1 MLACATLLPAFT
13 SAVYAADKPKL
24 EATGAVLYCENTG
37 QYIFEKNA
45 DKEYDPYSMTK
56 VVTAYLVSQN
66 IDDWSMEVTI
76 SEEAAS
82 IGGSSMGLQEG
93 EVVTIE
99 QLMYGMMLLSGN
111 DAAYALGEAVGGDM
125 DTFIDM
131 MNAFASEQGCTHT
144 HFTNCYGWQADRHY
158 TSARDFLKLSRV
170 AMTDERVYKVMS
182 TKKYKMPATNKS
194 EARTMK
200 THVPL
205 ITVEDS
211 GVVAGKTGYWDDWD
225 CSAMVRYDKN
235 DLRLTLVLL
244 KDTDESRKEDMLK
257 LLDYGTKEVKGF
269 AAVTEGEPSKT
280 VRVRHSAK
288 IKADTVA
295 TKTVYA
301 YPATGNEEDITTKVV
316 FNDKVEAPL
325 AAGDEVGRIE
335 VYANGVLAVT
345 SPIVVTEDVATG
357 WLPSYLYIS
366 NQATV
371 AIIVTI
377 LLILTLIFIRKRLKA
392 AKRRKKAR
400 QIAERE
406 LRIEKRQAELRAQM
420 AAEQAKTAERK
431 TQFLQQPDS
440 RKKKNGAAGPQGG
453 AAKPKSDR

>member
-1 MLACATLLPAFT
+1 MTVMLACTTMLPAFT
-13 SAVYAADKPKL
+13 GAVYAADKPKL

-37 QYIFEKNA
+37 QYIYEKNA

-66 IDDWSMEVTI
+66 IEDWDTEVTI
-76 SEEAAS
+76 SEKAAS
-82 IGGSSMGLQEG
+82 IGGSSMDLQEG

-131 MNAFASEQGCTHT
+131 MNALAMEQGCSHT
-144 HFTNCYGWQADRHY
+144 HFTNCYGWQGDQHY
-158 TSARDFLKLSRV
+158 TSARDFLKLSRL
-170 AMTDERVYKVMS
+170 AMSDKRVYKVMA

-235 DLRLTLVLL
+235 DLRMTMVIL
-244 KDTDESRKEDMLK
+244 KDTDADRKDDMLK
-257 LLDYGTKEVKGF
+257 LLNYGTKEVKGY
-269 AAVTEGEPSKT
+269 AAVTEGEASKT
-280 VRVRHSAK
+280 VRVRHSAN
-288 IKADTVA
+288 IKAPTAA

-316 FNDKVEAPL
+316 FNEKVEAPL

-335 VYANGVLAVT
+335 VYANGELAVT
-345 SPIVVTEDVATG
+345 SPIAVTEDVATG

-366 NQATV
+366 NKGTV
-371 AIIVTI
+371 AIIVTV
-377 LLILTLIFIRKRLKA
+377 LLIATLIFIRRRLRA
-392 AKRRKKAR
+392 ARRRKKAR

-406 LRIEKRQAELRAQM
+406 LRIERRAAELRAQM

-431 TQFLQQPDS
+431 TQFLNQPSS
-440 RKKKNGAAGPQGG
+440 RKGGGKGG
-453 AAKPKSDR
+453 APNAGQK